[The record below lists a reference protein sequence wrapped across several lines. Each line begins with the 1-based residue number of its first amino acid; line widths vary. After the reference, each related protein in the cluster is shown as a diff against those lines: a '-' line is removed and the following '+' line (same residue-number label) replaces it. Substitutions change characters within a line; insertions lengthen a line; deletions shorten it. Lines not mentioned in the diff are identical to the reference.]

1 MLKVKMIALIKQLRN
16 KGIAVKIIR
25 CDNAGENVSFQ
36 KEAEELD
43 LGLVF
48 KYTAPDTP
56 QQNGRVERKFQTL
69 YGCVR
74 AMLFGFG
81 LDFLEIKKLW
91 AKAASTATNLDATL
105 VQEGVTK
112 SAF

>member
-1 MLKVKMIALIKQLRN
+1 MLKVKMITLIKQLRS
-16 KGIAVKIIR
+16 KGITVKIIR

-36 KEAEELD
+36 KEAEELN

-48 KYTAPDTP
+48 EYTAPDTP

-69 YGCVR
+69 YGRVR

-91 AKAASTATNLDATL
+91 AEAASTATTLDATL
-105 VQEGVTK
+105 V
-112 SAF
+112 